1 MDKDVIDWECDSEDY
16 QSDDSDINFIP
27 GYMIECS
34 ESGKKRLELQEK
46 LGKRLD
52 GSVKVDEWCQC
63 GNCDVT
69 LLVNNNEC
77 HCCFELDGCHEA
89 MKSDEVIS
97 DLQAEGII
105 NAKCIIQ
112 HPGFNSVCLEKWSLK
127 MAASKLKTKN
137 KSKYTRIS
145 GQNSF
150 LRSISYREF
159 TRLVYGLLGNRR
171 FPLPAC
177 AYMAI
182 RKTFPV
188 VDKENFTGYS
198 DDSD

>member
-34 ESGKKRLELQEK
+34 EVRNSNKDFNQENVGLAYADEPLADEEWLENYNSQEQKRLELQEK

-137 KSKYTRIS
+137 KSKYTR
-145 GQNSF
+145 
-150 LRSISYREF
+150 R
-159 TRLVYGLLGNRR
+159 
-171 FPLPAC
+171 
-177 AYMAI
+177 
-182 RKTFPV
+182 
-188 VDKENFTGYS
+188 
-198 DDSD
+198 